1 MIILSELKEITFDM
15 VKNAALV
22 LVALYGL
29 QVIIDNIKT
38 KIANRVKKEQKV
50 ENFDPE
56 EIKCDM
62 EKYLD
67 VKHKIITDKYD
78 GELKDIRDELQENHT
93 EYVALIQEIKSELY
107 LQTECNAVI
116 MDGLVQLDCNGPVK
130 IMKERMDKFM
140 RKRAHDIDAEE
151 A

>member
-1 MIILSELKEITFDM
+1 MILLSELKEITFDM
-15 VKNAALV
+15 VKDAALV

-29 QVIIDNIKT
+29 QVILGNLKT
-38 KIANRVKKEQKV
+38 KIESRVKKDQKV
-50 ENFDPE
+50 EEFDPDA
-56 EIKCDM
+56 IKCDM

-67 VKHKIITDKYD
+67 SKHRLITDKYD
-78 GELKDIRDELQENHT
+78 GELKEIRDELQENHT

-130 IMKERMDKFM
+130 NMKERMDNFM
-140 RKRAHDIDAEE
+140 RKRAHNVNIEE

>member
-1 MIILSELKEITFDM
+1 MLSELKEITFDM
-15 VKNAALV
+15 VKDAALV
-22 LVALYGL
+22 LIALYGL
-29 QVIIDNIKT
+29 QVIIGNLKT
-38 KIANRVKKEQKV
+38 KIKTRVKKDQKV
-50 ENFDPE
+50 EDFDPE

-67 VKHKIITDKYD
+67 AKHKVITEKYD
-78 GELKDIRDELQENHT
+78 SELKEIRDELQGNHT

-130 IMKERMDKFM
+130 NMKERMDKFM
-140 RKRAHDIDAEE
+140 RKRAHDINAEE

>member
-1 MIILSELKEITFDM
+1 MILLSELKEITFDM
-15 VKNAALV
+15 VKDAAIV
-22 LVALYGL
+22 LVALYGI
-29 QVIIDNIKT
+29 QVIVDNLKT
-38 KIANRVKKEQKV
+38 KFKARVKNEQKV
-50 ENFDPE
+50 EDFEPE
-56 EIKCDM
+56 TFKYDM

-67 VKHKIITDKYD
+67 SKHRLITDKYD
-78 GELKDIRDELQENHT
+78 GELKEIRDEIQENHT

-130 IMKERMDKFM
+130 EMKKRMDSFM
-140 RKRAHDIDAEE
+140 NKRAHDVSTEE

>member
-1 MIILSELKEITFDM
+1 MILLSELKEITFDM
-15 VKNAALV
+15 VKDAALV
-22 LVALYGL
+22 LIALYGL
-29 QVIIDNIKT
+29 QVIIGNLKT
-38 KIANRVKKEQKV
+38 KIKTRVKKDQKV
-50 ENFDPE
+50 EDFDPE

-67 VKHKIITDKYD
+67 AKHKVITEKYD
-78 GELKDIRDELQENHT
+78 SELKEIRDELQGNHT

-130 IMKERMDKFM
+130 NMKERMDKFM
-140 RKRAHDIDAEE
+140 RKRAHDINAEE

>member
-1 MIILSELKEITFDM
+1 MILLSELKEITFDM
-15 VKNAALV
+15 VKDAALV

-29 QVIIDNIKT
+29 QVIIGNLKT
-38 KIANRVKKEQKV
+38 KITARVKKDQKV
-50 ENFDPE
+50 ENFDPDA
-56 EIKCDM
+56 IKCDM

-67 VKHKIITDKYD
+67 AKHKLITEKYD
-78 GELKDIRDELQENHT
+78 DELKEIRDEIQENHT

-130 IMKERMDKFM
+130 NMKERMDNFM
-140 RKRAHDIDAEE
+140 RRRAHDVSTEE
-151 A
+151 G

>member
-130 IMKERMDKFM
+130 IMKERMDKVM